1 MHIFSSEAP
10 PTTKQ
15 KASGARLFLSR
26 KRAETETFAAHVV
39 GALFTRSVQSGV
51 F

>member
-1 MHIFSSEAP
+1 MNIFSSSDDDAP
-10 PTTKQ
+10 
-15 KASGARLFLSR
+15 KASEARLFLSR